1 MSDKTK
7 PSPVAIPEDEVTL
20 QSCATEFFRWV
31 RKAVD
36 LAEETPDFLKSCAD
50 DLGKAWDE
58 SAKR

>member
-1 MSDKTK
+1 MADKTK
-7 PSPVAIPEDEVTL
+7 HVPVSMPENEVTL

-31 RKAVD
+31 RKGID